1 MREIKFRAWERKTK
15 RMVFKVAGYSSTRE
29 EISIDQVGESE
40 YGEDPFFAV
49 QFEVVY
55 KEVFEGKETMVVE
68 YILYDQIF
76 HNDRFVPMEFTG
88 LKDSKGK
95 EIYEG
100 DILVVRELHDGD
112 EYAWK
117 QPTGPAIPCE
127 VKWDDNYKQFDFGG
141 CSRVI
146 YSPSHFEVIGN
157 IYENPNLL
165 SQDK

>member
-1 MREIKFRAWERKTK
+1 MREIKFRVWNKSIYPDLLE
-15 RMVFKVAGYSSTRE
+15 ST
-29 EISIDQVGESE
+29 IVSLDNTGWININKSTNGGIDQ
-40 YGEDPFFAV
+40 Y
-49 QFEVVY
+49 
-55 KEVFEGKETMVVE
+55 
-68 YILYDQIF
+68 
-76 HNDRFVPMEFTG
+76 TG
-88 LKDSKGK
+88 LHDKNGK